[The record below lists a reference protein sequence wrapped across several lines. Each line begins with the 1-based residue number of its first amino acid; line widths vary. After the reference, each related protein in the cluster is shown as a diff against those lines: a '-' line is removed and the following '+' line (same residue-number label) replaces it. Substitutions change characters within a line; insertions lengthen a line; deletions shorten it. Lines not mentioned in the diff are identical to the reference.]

1 MREVKGGEGGKVVGS
16 MAGSRLAVDEA
27 TGQVWRGEDEVDGGP
42 GVVGV
47 R

>member
-1 MREVKGGEGGKVVGS
+1 MDGGEDGEVVGS
-16 MAGSRLAVDEA
+16 MAGSRLALDEA

-42 GVVGV
+42 GVMGV

>member
-1 MREVKGGEGGKVVGS
+1 MDGGEGGEVVGS
-16 MAGSRLAVDEA
+16 MAGSRLAMDEA
-27 TGQVWRGEDEVDGGP
+27 ACQVGGGEDEVDGGP